1 MMSEDGLIE
10 RIKDFLEK
18 RYKIKYSL
26 ITSPHR
32 IGAEKSKWLL
42 YETTWPLGGSCHVGE
57 SVSGRIFVE
66 SHSSYRIEDALM
78 YYDLPEEEESRVE
91 EELKD
96 RANWKKY
103 APRFKHLIAVLV
115 WADKVAKQVTAKA
128 KVKVEHI
135 LPSIP
140 EDRTFFCSS
149 FDGKGLSDGQK
160 IKKIETCANAVDRAY
175 RLYNDREKRH
185 EFTVQYVKRI
195 EKEAHEEA
203 RS

>member
-1 MMSEDGLIE
+1 MMGEDSLIQKIE
-10 RIKDFLEK
+10 DFLEK

-32 IGAEKSKWLL
+32 IGTEKSRWLL
-42 YETTWPLGGSCHVGE
+42 YETTWPMEGSCHVGE

-66 SHSSYRIEDALM
+66 SHSSYRIDDALM
-78 YYDLPEEEESRVE
+78 YYDLPEEEENQVE
-91 EELKD
+91 EGLRD

-103 APRFKHLIAVLV
+103 EPRFKDLIDILV

-140 EDRTFFCSS
+140 EDRTFFCAS
-149 FDGKGLSDGQK
+149 FDAKRLSDGQK
-160 IKKIETCANAVDRAY
+160 IKKIETCANAVDSAY

-185 EFTVQYVKRI
+185 EFTVQYGKRVR
-195 EKEAHEEA
+195 KGKT
-203 RS
+203 